1 VMGWHGDVNHGD
13 EVAASD
19 RPGQNG
25 CAYKDAQ
32 HRRVGRRVASSCPTS
47 SDRRAQ
53 AEEAVCDMCGRSQV
67 ISNQNLNA
75 EN

>member
-1 VMGWHGDVNHGD
+1 MGWHGDVNHGD
-13 EVAASD
+13 EVATSD

-25 CAYKDAQ
+25 RAYKDAQ
-32 HRRVGRRVASSCPTS
+32 HRRVGRRVASTCPAS

-53 AEEAVCDMCGRSQV
+53 AEEAVCDMCSRSQV